1 MFLSK
6 LRSFLDNIRN
16 KSSKTR
22 MRFVHEEDLI
32 SLLNS
37 IGITEQIEKGDYRC
51 LYCNKEITFEN
62 LWAIKKKD
70 KKICIVCSES
80 ECLNNLF

>member
-6 LRSFLDNIRN
+6 LRSIIENFRN
-16 KSSKTR
+16 RLRKTR

-32 SLLNS
+32 PLLNS

-51 LYCNKEITFEN
+51 LYCNRVITMEN
-62 LWAIKKKD
+62 LWAITKKD
-70 KKICIVCSES
+70 EKFCIVCSETD
-80 ECLNNLF
+80 CLNNLY